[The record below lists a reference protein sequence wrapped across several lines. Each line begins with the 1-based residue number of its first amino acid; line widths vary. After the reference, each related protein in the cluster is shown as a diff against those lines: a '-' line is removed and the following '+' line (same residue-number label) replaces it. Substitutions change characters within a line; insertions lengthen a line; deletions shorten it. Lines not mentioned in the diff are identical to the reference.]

1 MKVYQVAGCPFAHRA
16 RIVLEE
22 KKLGYDVTYFEP
34 RARPAE
40 LAAISPD
47 AKSPTLLDDDGKTR
61 VWESLVVIE
70 YLDERY
76 PNVPLMPKDAA
87 GRARARLLMREVDA
101 KLLPTMGGIVEEVV
115 HKTEGSRDESRV
127 QAGISQFRDSL
138 VPWQARLEHRPFL
151 LGDALTLA
159 DIALF
164 TPIFAMARLVGAS
177 GNIPEALTLLRAWR
191 DRIAARPST
200 AY

>member
-1 MKVYQVAGCPFAHRA
+1 MKLYQVAGCPFAHRA

-22 KKLGYDVTYFEP
+22 KKLPYEIAYFEP
-34 RARPAE
+34 RNRPAE

-47 AKSPTLLDDDGKTR
+47 ARSPTLLDDGGNTR
-61 VWESLVVIE
+61 VWDSLVVIE

-76 PNVPLMPKDAA
+76 PDVPFMPRDAPA
-87 GRARARLLMREVDA
+87 RARVRLLMREVDA
-101 KLLPTMGGIVEEVV
+101 KLLPTMGPIVEEVV
-115 HKTEGSRDESRV
+115 HKAAGPRDEAKV
-127 QAGISQFRDSL
+127 EAGIGQFRKAL
-138 VPWQARLEHRPFL
+138 APWQVRLEDQTFL
-151 LGDALTLA
+151 LGDMLTLA

-164 TPIFAMARLVGAS
+164 TPIASMIRLVGER
-177 GNIPEALTLLRAWR
+177 GEIPESLTVLRAWR